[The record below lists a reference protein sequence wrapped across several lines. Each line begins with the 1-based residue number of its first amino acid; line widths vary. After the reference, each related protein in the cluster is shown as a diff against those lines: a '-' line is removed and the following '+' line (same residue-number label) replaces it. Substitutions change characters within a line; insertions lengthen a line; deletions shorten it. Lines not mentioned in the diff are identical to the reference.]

1 MSEQINWF
9 THMEKRVGNLEN
21 DFRLLMM
28 HFGLNIEE
36 DSNVRF
42 IDQRIRH
49 DLAGVSH

>member
-42 IDQRIRH
+42 IVRDQWH
-49 DLAGVSH
+49 DNV